1 MKIFGDGHADFHGM
15 GIADMAIGRDHDGAR
30 GRSFGDARDQKSLG
44 ADDNGSFKVAKVYFR
59 TVEFVRPQARAGD
72 AEFASGERQRW
83 RDHFNAWST
92 VDVLSAEDAV
102 GKSHEEVVAALYEVS
117 SPKCSRR
124 CIAANAKIPAATSS
138 STIPVPS
145 GSFSSCRTGGGL
157 TMSNALKS
165 IRLARKVFHASGTA
179 ISAISCPATS
189 SMTTNCG
196 SFAADARATRVA
208 AGMPTSATRTARA
221 MATGVR
227 SEGVRPYAMAAQIT
241 TVAAEAQVPGPGC
254 RRPIPKKVATVVA
267 QSGARGV
274 ASGFTPRPRRLR
286 GYGL

>member
-117 SPKCSRR
+117 SPKRSRR
-124 CIAANAKIPAATSS
+124 CIAARAKIPAATSS
-138 STIPVPS
+138 SMIPVPS
-145 GSFSSCRTGGGL
+145 GSLSSCRTGGGL

-165 IRLARKVFHASGTA
+165 IRLARKVFHARGTA
-179 ISAISCPATS
+179 IRAISWPATS
-189 SMTTNCG
+189 SMTTNWG
-196 SFAADARATRVA
+196 SLTPDARATRVA
-208 AGMPTSATRTARA
+208 AGIPTSVTRAA
-221 MATGVR
+221 MAITTGVR
-227 SEGVRPYAMAAQIT
+227 TDGVNWCAMTAQIT
-241 TVAAEAQVPGPGC
+241 TVAVDAQVPGAGG
-254 RRPIPKKVATVVA
+254 RRPMPKKVATSDA
-267 QSGARGV
+267 QSGARGRDAT
-274 ASGFTPRPRRLR
+274 ASA
-286 GYGL
+286 